1 MGLFVTAHSRE
12 LLASRA
18 LQIESLG
25 REKRKLAATT
35 SPTRGEAGTKSSYCV
50 LYSALRCMATRK
62 PLQRK
67 DVGGTIPAKNGE
79 GGDEN
84 GAEWLGQCGG
94 RD

>member
-50 LYSALRCMATRK
+50 RYSTPRCIASPTPLRC
-62 PLQRK
+62 K
-67 DVGGTIPAKNGE
+67 DVRERWRAP
-79 GGDEN
+79 
-84 GAEWLGQCGG
+84 
-94 RD
+94 RDK